1 MSKKRPAPRWSN
13 AVFCHHRRGHFA
25 SRSRSPSRSRCCLA
39 ATLGGL
45 QVRSDLNEAANSSAS
60 AKQVTILPPTVDYL
74 TAAERAMVAAQ
85 DPTDASDADLDAAV
99 KDIQDAAD
107 ELTKARATPP
117 T

>member
-1 MSKKRPAPRWSN
+1 MSKKRPARTDEPRSL
-13 AVFCHHRRGHFA
+13 AVSAWPLRFKVA
-25 SRSRSPSRSRCCLA
+25 LAIAIPLLLA

-60 AKQVTILPPTVDYL
+60 AEQVTVLPPAVAYL

-85 DPTDASDADLDAAV
+85 DTVRGERRRPRRRRRGPQERPPTSW
-99 KDIQDAAD
+99 
-107 ELTKARATPP
+107 RRPATPP